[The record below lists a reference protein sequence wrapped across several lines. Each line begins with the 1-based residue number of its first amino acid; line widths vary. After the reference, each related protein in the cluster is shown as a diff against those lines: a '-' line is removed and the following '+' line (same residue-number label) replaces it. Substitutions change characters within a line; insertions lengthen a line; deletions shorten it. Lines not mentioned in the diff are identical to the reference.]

1 MMGNVSAML
10 GVLSGFTAIWVV
22 IVVGYIAGRI
32 NVLGPEG
39 RYVLK

>member
-1 MMGNVSAML
+1 MGNVSAML

-22 IVVGYIAGRI
+22 ILAGYIAGRL